1 MGLGP
6 RMQQRLEDYRKAN
19 PDREPLAD
27 AVARINAEQS
37 EVDQLRDAERALKK
51 AARERGRGWH
61 WYYCQI
67 TRTVL
72 PRELDGK
79 EAHTVC
85 IDVNGHPNA
94 LRTREQADGKAY
106 SAYWRMDFSSSPML
120 LGHFDD
126 PKEAIDKCEE
136 TVKAVASGLMPS

>member
-1 MGLGP
+1 M
-6 RMQQRLEDYRKAN
+6 RLRRTAGEEMRARQTEN
-19 PDREPLAD
+19 NRQPDP
-27 AVARINAEQS
+27 
-37 EVDQLRDAERALKK
+37 LRDAERALKK
-51 AARERGRGWH
+51 AARACGRAWY

>member
-1 MGLGP
+1 MRRTAGEEI
-6 RMQQRLEDYRKAN
+6 RARKAE
-19 PDREPLAD
+19 RSRQAD
-27 AVARINAEQS
+27 P
-37 EVDQLRDAERALKK
+37 LRDAEMALKR
-51 AARERGRGWH
+51 AARERGRAWY

-72 PRELDGK
+72 PKEVGGK
-79 EAHTVC
+79 EAYTVC

-94 LRTREQADGKAY
+94 LRTREMADGKAY
-106 SAYWRMDFSSSPML
+106 SAYWRMDFSSDPML

-136 TVKAVASGLMPS
+136 TVKAVAEGTAKF